1 VPPVPLASP
10 MALVRLV
17 ELVRLVGLVSKPAL
31 GWVVPEHLNGGVPRQ
46 RQRRRGGG
54 SPPTPSRSYRLGLH
68 TLESVFLG
76 HR

>member
-1 VPPVPLASP
+1 MPPLPPVPLALL
-10 MALVRLV
+10 MTLVLLV
-17 ELVRLVGLVSKPAL
+17 ELVGLVSKPAL

>member
-1 VPPVPLASP
+1 MPLALL
-10 MALVRLV
+10 MTLVLLV
-17 ELVRLVGLVSKPAL
+17 ELVELVGLVSKPAL

-46 RQRRRGGG
+46 RQRRRGAG
-54 SPPTPSRSYRLGLH
+54 SPPTPSRSYRLGRH